1 MRRAVQSQQLNRHSI
16 QSWRCAEE
24 KRRWGTP
31 ASVLLRGPGH
41 AFHVSDGYQI
51 LLLLNVRATFF
62 GFCFYPVAFRLIS
75 KQKFN
80 LVRKVHLSPFSSS
93 SPPPPPTPPNV
104 GCFSRPLKQIAF
116 KEEECPQFWQRCSQ
130 WLGKK
135 KYIETLEINVPD
147 ICLLLIGI
155 FGIFLLKKNKEKKRP
170 TWTFVLQNSRRIYHD
185 TIWLDDTSLDHLHT

>member
-51 LLLLNVRATFF
+51 LLLLNVRATFL

-93 SPPPPPTPPNV
+93 PPPPN
-104 GCFSRPLKQIAF
+104 A
-116 KEEECPQFWQRCSQ
+116 PQRRLFLTATETNCLQRRGMSTVLTAVQ
-130 WLGKK
+130 PVAGKK
-135 KYIETLEINVPD
+135 KNIETLEINVPD